1 MTQFEKAIFNMQYLI
16 EQGKVIAVGE
26 TSSYLATIYIIP
38 YCTNDDHIYITYRN
52 GQYEAMDS
60 CDWAEMQ
67 VHYDEAEAEGVQIW
81 EREDINE

>member
-26 TSSYLATIYIIP
+26 TSSFLATIYILP
-38 YCTNDDHIYITYRN
+38 EYVNDDHIYITYED
-52 GQYEAMDS
+52 GQYKAMDS

-67 VHYDEAEAEGVQIW
+67 EHYDEAEAEDVKIW
-81 EREDINE
+81 ESEEDDE

>member
-38 YCTNDDHIYITYRN
+38 CHTNDDHIYVTYRD
-52 GQYEAMDS
+52 GQYEAMHS

-67 VHYDEAEAEGVQIW
+67 EHYDEAEDEGVQIW
-81 EREDINE
+81 EREENDQ